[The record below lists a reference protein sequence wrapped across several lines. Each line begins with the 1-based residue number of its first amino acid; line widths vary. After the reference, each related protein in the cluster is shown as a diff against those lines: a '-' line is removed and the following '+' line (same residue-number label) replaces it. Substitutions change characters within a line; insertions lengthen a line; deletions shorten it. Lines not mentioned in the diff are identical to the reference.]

1 MIRKWHER
9 EVYGEILLKII
20 RKQYQNFRKQPDM
33 IKKSKISQSI
43 GYLIQVQNSL
53 INSEKQI
60 EERIVRLEQL
70 AGIAQKGVITR

>member
-9 EVYGEILLKII
+9 EVYGEILLKTI

>member
-9 EVYGEILLKII
+9 EVYGEILQKMI

>member
-43 GYLIQVQNSL
+43 GYLIQVLNSL
-53 INSEKQI
+53 ISSEKQI